1 VAYWWFHEPLMKFY
15 QEAGTLPP
23 EQLEALMPGEVTTAL
38 LMTRVIY
45 TVYCLAFELA
55 WSKTP
60 GKWLLG
66 CTVLSE
72 TVSRPTPLQFFVRNM
87 SRLIELE
94 LRYRIFL
101 PFLLVLFFT
110 RNRQRVGDLLART
123 IVVERD
129 YSIVPEAEKPEEEGE
144 T

>member
-1 VAYWWFHEPLMKFY
+1 
-15 QEAGTLPP
+15 
-23 EQLEALMPGEVTTAL
+23 
-38 LMTRVIY
+38 MTRVIY
-45 TVYCLAFELA
+45 TLYCLGFELV

-66 CTVLSE
+66 CTVLTE
-72 TVSRPTPLQFFVRNM
+72 TVERPTPLQFFVRNM

-129 YSIVPEAEKPEEEGE
+129 YSIVPETENRDDEGE
-144 T
+144 A